1 MKERAISPFCRV
13 AKFCVSTV
21 DQHSSLHFMT
31 TICAIST
38 PAGLG
43 ATAMIRISG
52 PEAFIIVEKLF
63 SEKSGFGV
71 LEPNRAKFATIY
83 NIDTNNP
90 DCDQHKILDQVVVTK
105 FAAPH
110 SFTGED
116 VVEIS
121 CHGSVYI
128 QQRIIELLIKNGC
141 RMAAPGE
148 FTQQA
153 FLNGKFDL
161 PQAEAIA
168 DLIEAQSESAHH
180 AAMKQLQG
188 ELSDKMA
195 VLREELLQMASLL
208 ELELDFSEEEVE
220 FADRTTLLNLLAHI
234 KDEVN
239 RLLQSYKWGTM
250 LKNGIP
256 VAIVGEPN
264 VGKSTLLNA
273 ILQRERAI
281 VSDIPGTTRDTIEDT
296 FVLNG
301 TLFRFIDTAG
311 IRESGDAIEQL
322 GIERSLDTIRRA
334 AVILWI
340 FDARK
345 TIQEVETE
353 IAKAT
358 SSIASADKKFIL
370 IGNKTDLI
378 DNNSEKTGNAIYISA
393 KKGENINLVLN
404 EIDSFVLENGIRDIT
419 LLTNERHQALLNGIL
434 ASIERTEN
442 GLRQQM
448 PTDLV
453 AEDVRMALHDLG
465 ELTGTVSSDDILN
478 NIFGKFCIGK

>member
-1 MKERAISPFCRV
+1 MN
-13 AKFCVSTV
+13 
-21 DQHSSLHFMT
+21 
-31 TICAIST
+31 TICAIAT

-52 PEAFIIVEKLF
+52 PEAFGIAGMLF
-63 SEKSGFGV
+63 SEKSNFAGLG
-71 LEPNRAKFATIY
+71 PNRAKFASLYDFSNEKRELI
-83 NIDTNNP
+83 
-90 DCDQHKILDQVVVTK
+90 DQVVVTK
-105 FAAPH
+105 FTTPH

-128 QQRIIELLIKNGC
+128 QQKIIELLIKNGC
-141 RMAAPGE
+141 RIAAPGE
-148 FTQQA
+148 FTQRA
-153 FLNGKFDL
+153 FLNGKLDL

-168 DLIEAQSESAHH
+168 DLIEAQSETAHH
-180 AAMKQLQG
+180 AAMRQLQG
-188 ELSDKMA
+188 ELSGKMA

-220 FADRTTLLNLLAHI
+220 FADRTTLLNLLGLI
-234 KDEVN
+234 KVEVN
-239 RLLQSYKWGTM
+239 NLLQSYKWGTM

-273 ILQRERAI
+273 ILQQERAI

-296 FVLNG
+296 FTLNG

-311 IRESGDAIEQL
+311 IRESGDTIERI
-322 GIERSLDTIRRA
+322 GIERAFDTIRKA
-334 AVILWI
+334 AIILWI
-340 FDARK
+340 TDARK
-345 TIQEVETE
+345 SKQETE
-353 IAKAT
+353 SELNKIT
-358 SSIASADKKFIL
+358 NSIKSDDKKIIL
-370 IGNKTDLI
+370 LRNKSDLVSNPSECI
-378 DNNSEKTGNAIYISA
+378 DNAIYISA
-393 KKGENINLVLN
+393 KKGENLNSVLN
-404 EIDSFVLENGIRDIT
+404 EIDSFVKENHIQDII
-419 LLTNERHQALLNGIL
+419 LLTSERHQALLNGIL

-442 GLRQQM
+442 GLKRQL

-453 AEDVRMALHDLG
+453 AEDVRMALHNLG
-465 ELTGTVSSDDILN
+465 ELTGTISSDDILN

>member
-1 MKERAISPFCRV
+1 M
-13 AKFCVSTV
+13 
-21 DQHSSLHFMT
+21 
-31 TICAIST
+31 
-38 PAGLG
+38 G

-52 PEAFIIVEKLF
+52 SEAFGIAGMLF
-63 SEKSGFGV
+63 SEKSGFT
-71 LEPNRAKFATIY
+71 EQEANRAKLATIY
-83 NIDTNNP
+83 DKINISE
-90 DCDQHKILDQVVVTK
+90 QSILDQVVVTK

-121 CHGSVYI
+121 CHGSLYI
-128 QQRIIELLIKNGC
+128 QHRILELLSSYGC
-141 RMAAPGE
+141 RMAEPGE
-148 FTQQA
+148 FTQRA
-153 FLNGKFDL
+153 FLNGKLDL

-168 DLIEAQSESAHH
+168 DLVEAQSESAHH
-180 AAMKQLQG
+180 NAMQQLQG
-188 ELSDKMA
+188 ELSNKMA
-195 VLREELLQMASLL
+195 KLRDELMQLASLL
-208 ELELDFSEEEVE
+208 ELELDFSEEDVE
-220 FADRTTLLNLLAHI
+220 FADRTALYDLLGQI
-234 KDEVN
+234 RTEVDK
-239 RLLQSYKWGTM
+239 LLQSYQWGTM

-273 ILQRERAI
+273 LLQRERAI

-296 FVLNG
+296 FILHG

-311 IRESGDAIEQL
+311 IRESCDTIERL
-322 GIERSLDTIRRA
+322 GIERSLETIRKA

-345 TIQEVETE
+345 SAEEINIE
-353 IAKAT
+353 IAKA
-358 SSIASADKKFIL
+358 SRSIEMKDKRLVL
-370 IGNKTDLI
+370 IGNKTDLVP
-378 DNNSEKTGNAIYISA
+378 DTSSQNAHAIFISA
-393 KKGENINLVLN
+393 KKGENIEAVLN
-404 EIDSFVLENGIRDIT
+404 EIERFVEEHNIRDT
-419 LLTNERHQALLNGIL
+419 ALLTNARHQSLLNGIL

-442 GLRQQM
+442 GLRQQL

>member
-1 MKERAISPFCRV
+1 M
-13 AKFCVSTV
+13 
-21 DQHSSLHFMT
+21 MNT
-31 TICAIST
+31 TICAIAT

-52 PEAFIIVEKLF
+52 PEAFSIAGKLF
-63 SEKSGFGV
+63 STKSGFNGM
-71 LEPNRAKFATIY
+71 EPNRAKFATIY

-90 DCDQHKILDQVVVTK
+90 NSERHEILDQVVVTK
-105 FAAPH
+105 FVTPH

-148 FTQQA
+148 FTQRA
-153 FLNGKFDL
+153 FLNGKLDL

-168 DLIEAQSESAHH
+168 DLIEAQSETAHH

-220 FADRTTLLNLLAHI
+220 FADRTALLNLLAHI

-311 IRESGDAIEQL
+311 IRESGDTIEQL
-322 GIERSLDTIRRA
+322 GIERTLDTIRRA

-340 FDARK
+340 TDARK
-345 TIQEVETE
+345 NDHEIELELSKTTNSIDLDDKKIILIRNKSDLVSEPSECIQE
-353 IAKAT
+353 
-358 SSIASADKKFIL
+358 
-370 IGNKTDLI
+370 
-378 DNNSEKTGNAIYISA
+378 AICISA
-393 KKGENINLVLN
+393 KKGENIDLVLN
-404 EIDSFVLENGIRDIT
+404 EIDSFVNENNIRDLT
-419 LLTNERHQALLNGIL
+419 LLTSERHQALLNGIL
-434 ASIERTEN
+434 ASIERTET

-465 ELTGTVSSDDILN
+465 ELTGTVSSEDILN

>member
-1 MKERAISPFCRV
+1 MN
-13 AKFCVSTV
+13 
-21 DQHSSLHFMT
+21 
-31 TICAIST
+31 TICAIAT
-38 PAGLG
+38 PPGLG

-52 PEAFIIVEKLF
+52 PEAFEIAKTLF
-63 SEKSGFGV
+63 SEKSDFAG
-71 LEPNRAKFATIY
+71 LEPNRAKFASLFDFS
-83 NIDTNNP
+83 NGERD
-90 DCDQHKILDQVVVTK
+90 LVDQVVVTK

-128 QQRIIELLIKNGC
+128 QQKIITLLIANGC
-141 RMAAPGE
+141 RIAAPGE
-148 FTQQA
+148 FTQRA
-153 FLNGKFDL
+153 FLNGKLDL

-168 DLIEAQSESAHH
+168 DLIEAQSETAHH

-220 FADRTTLLNLLAHI
+220 FADRTTLLNLLGHI
-234 KDEVN
+234 KTEVN
-239 RLLQSYKWGTM
+239 NLLRSYKWGTM

-311 IRESGDAIEQL
+311 IRESGDTIEQL
-322 GIERSLDTIRRA
+322 GIERSLETIRRA

-345 TIQEVETE
+345 NAQEVESE
-353 IAKAT
+353 IAK
-358 SSIASADKKFIL
+358 IADSLESDEKKIIL
-370 IGNKTDLI
+370 IGNKTDLSE
-378 DNNSEKTGNAIYISA
+378 NKSEKIGKAIYISA
-393 KKGENINLVLN
+393 KKSENIESVLN
-404 EIDSFVLENGIRDIT
+404 EIDKFVKDNGIRDVT
-419 LLTNERHQALLNGIL
+419 LLTSERHQALLSGIL
-434 ASIERTEN
+434 DAIERTED
-442 GLRQQM
+442 GLRNQL

>member
-1 MKERAISPFCRV
+1 MI
-13 AKFCVSTV
+13 
-21 DQHSSLHFMT
+21 MN
-31 TICAIST
+31 TICAIAT

-52 PEAFIIVEKLF
+52 PEAFGIAGKLF
-63 SEKSGFGV
+63 SEKSGFGG

-90 DCDQHKILDQVVVTK
+90 DGEQPEILDQVVVTK

-121 CHGSVYI
+121 CHGSIYI
-128 QQRIIELLIKNGC
+128 QQRIIELLVSNGC

-148 FTQQA
+148 FTQRA
-153 FLNGKFDL
+153 FLNGKLDL

-168 DLIEAQSESAHH
+168 DLIEAQSETAHH

-220 FADRTTLLNLLAHI
+220 FADRTALLDLLAHI
-234 KDEVN
+234 KTEVN
-239 RLLQSYKWGTM
+239 QLLQSYKWGTM

-311 IRESGDAIEQL
+311 IRESGDTIEQL
-322 GIERSLDTIRRA
+322 GIERTLDTIRRA

-345 TIQEVETE
+345 TLKEVESE
-353 IAKAT
+353 ISKT
-358 SSIASADKKFIL
+358 TDSIELDDKKIIL

-378 DNNSEKTGNAIYISA
+378 ANKSEETEKAVFISA
-393 KKGENINLVLN
+393 KKGENLESVLN
-404 EIDSFVLENGIRDIT
+404 EIDRFVKDNGIRDLT
-419 LLTNERHQALLNGIL
+419 LLTSERHQALLNGIL
-434 ASIERTEN
+434 ASIERTEV

-465 ELTGTVSSDDILN
+465 ELTGTVSSEDILN

>member
-1 MKERAISPFCRV
+1 MNK
-13 AKFCVSTV
+13 
-21 DQHSSLHFMT
+21 T
-31 TICAIST
+31 TICAIAT

-52 PEAFIIVEKLF
+52 SEAFSIASTLF
-63 SEKSGFGV
+63 SEKSGFAE
-71 LEPNRAKFATIY
+71 LEANRAKFASIY
-83 NIDTNNP
+83 EVVETQNFASLRNGNVDDKRTL
-90 DCDQHKILDQVVVTK
+90 LDQVVVTK

-128 QQRIIELLIKNGC
+128 QQRIIELLIAHGC

-148 FTQQA
+148 FTQRA
-153 FLNGKFDL
+153 FLNGKLDL

-168 DLIEAQSESAHH
+168 DLIEAQSETAHH

-188 ELSDKMA
+188 ELSGKMA

-220 FADRTTLLNLLAHI
+220 FADRTTLLDLLAHI
-234 KDEVN
+234 KAEVN
-239 RLLQSYKWGTM
+239 QLLQSYKWGTM

-273 ILQRERAI
+273 ILQQERAI

-296 FVLNG
+296 FMLDG

-311 IRESGDAIEQL
+311 IRESGDAIERL
-322 GIERSLDTIRRA
+322 GIERSLNTIRRT

-345 TIQEVETE
+345 TEQAVKTE
-353 IAKAT
+353 IDQIENSFKLD
-358 SSIASADKKFIL
+358 DKRIIL
-370 IGNKTDLI
+370 IGNKMDLVA
-378 DNNSEKTGNAIYISA
+378 NKSEEVGNAIYISA
-393 KKGENINLVLN
+393 KKGENIDLLLK
-404 EIDSFVLENGIRDIT
+404 EIDSFVRESGLRDVT
-419 LLTNERHQALLNGIL
+419 LLTSERHQALLSSIL
-434 ASIERTEN
+434 ASIERTET
-442 GLRQQM
+442 GLQQQL

-453 AEDVRMALHDLG
+453 AEDIRMALHDLG
-465 ELTGTVSSDDILN
+465 ELTGTVSTDDILN

>member
-1 MKERAISPFCRV
+1 
-13 AKFCVSTV
+13 
-21 DQHSSLHFMT
+21 
-31 TICAIST
+31 
-38 PAGLG
+38 
-43 ATAMIRISG
+43 MIRISG
-52 PEAFIIVEKLF
+52 PEAFGIAGMLF
-63 SEKSGFGV
+63 PEKSDFAGW
-71 LEPNRAKFATIY
+71 EPNRAKFASLY
-83 NIDTNNP
+83 DFSDRESN
-90 DCDQHKILDQVVVTK
+90 LVDQVVVTK

-128 QQRIIELLIKNGC
+128 QQKIIALLIANGC
-141 RMAAPGE
+141 CMAAPGE
-148 FTQQA
+148 FTQRA
-153 FLNGKFDL
+153 FLNGKLDL

-220 FADRTTLLNLLAHI
+220 FADRTALLNLLSHI
-234 KDEVN
+234 KVEVN

-273 ILQRERAI
+273 LLQRERAI

-296 FVLNG
+296 FILDG

-311 IRESGDAIEQL
+311 IRESGDTIERL
-322 GIERSLDTIRRA
+322 GIERTYNTIRNA
-334 AVILWI
+334 AVVLWI
-340 FDARK
+340 LDARK
-345 TIQEVETE
+345 TGPEIEAEQKKMTE
-353 IAKAT
+353 AV
-358 SSIASADKKFIL
+358 DLNEKKIIL
-370 IGNKTDLI
+370 IGNKSDLLPESPAQ
-378 DNNSEKTGNAIYISA
+378 DGKLLYISA
-393 KKGENINLVLN
+393 KQGRNIDAVLQ
-404 EIDSFVLENGIRDIT
+404 EIDSFVKENRIQDAT
-419 LLTNERHQALLNGIL
+419 LLTSARHQSLLNGIL
-434 ASIERTEN
+434 AAVIRTEN
-442 GLRQQM
+442 GLRNQL

-453 AEDVRMALHDLG
+453 AEDIRMALHDLG
-465 ELTGTVSSDDILN
+465 ELTGTVSTEDILN

>member
-1 MKERAISPFCRV
+1 MN
-13 AKFCVSTV
+13 
-21 DQHSSLHFMT
+21 
-31 TICAIST
+31 TICAIAT

-52 PEAFIIVEKLF
+52 SEAFSIANTLF
-63 SEKSGFGV
+63 SEKSGFGE
-71 LEPNRAKFATIY
+71 LEPNRAKFASLYDNVDDKRTL
-83 NIDTNNP
+83 
-90 DCDQHKILDQVVVTK
+90 LDQVVVTK

-121 CHGSVYI
+121 CHGSLFI
-128 QQRIIELLIKNGC
+128 QHRIIELLIDNGC
-141 RMAAPGE
+141 RMAEPGE
-148 FTQQA
+148 FTQRA
-153 FLNGKFDL
+153 FLNGKLDL
-161 PQAEAIA
+161 PQAEAIS

-180 AAMKQLQG
+180 NAMTQLQG
-188 ELSDKMA
+188 ELSNKMA
-195 VLREELLQMASLL
+195 KLRDELLQLASLL

-220 FADRTTLLNLLAHI
+220 FADRTALLDLLGQI
-234 KDEVN
+234 KEEVDK
-239 RLLQSYKWGTM
+239 LLQSYKWGTM

-273 ILQRERAI
+273 LLQRERAI

-296 FVLNG
+296 FILHG

-311 IRESGDAIEQL
+311 IRESGDTIEQL
-322 GIERSLDTIRRA
+322 GIERSLETIRKA
-334 AVILWI
+334 AVILWV

-345 TIQEVETE
+345 SAEEINEE
-353 IAKAT
+353 IAKL
-358 SSIASADKKFIL
+358 SGSVELDDKKLIL
-370 IGNKTDLI
+370 IGNKTDLVS
-378 DNNSEKTGNAIYISA
+378 DTTVNSGHAIFISA
-393 KKGENINLVLN
+393 KKGENLDAVLSEIERFVEEHDIRDTALLTNARHQSLLN
-404 EIDSFVLENGIRDIT
+404 EIRV
-419 LLTNERHQALLNGIL
+419 
-434 ASIERTEN
+434 SIDRTES

-453 AEDVRMALHDLG
+453 AEDVRMALHHLG
-465 ELTGTVSSDDILN
+465 ELTGTISTNDILN

>member
-1 MKERAISPFCRV
+1 
-13 AKFCVSTV
+13 
-21 DQHSSLHFMT
+21 
-31 TICAIST
+31 
-38 PAGLG
+38 
-43 ATAMIRISG
+43 MIRISG
-52 PEAFIIVEKLF
+52 PDAFSIAGMLF
-63 SEKSGFGV
+63 PEKSDFAGW
-71 LEPNRAKFATIY
+71 EPNRAKFASLY
-83 NIDTNNP
+83 DFSDGERN
-90 DCDQHKILDQVVVTK
+90 LVDQVVVTK

-128 QQRIIELLIKNGC
+128 QQKIIALLIANGC

-148 FTQQA
+148 FTQRA
-153 FLNGKFDL
+153 FLNGKLDL

-168 DLIEAQSESAHH
+168 DLIEAQSETAHN

-220 FADRTTLLNLLAHI
+220 FADRTELLSLLAHI

-273 ILQRERAI
+273 LLQRERAI

-296 FVLNG
+296 FLLDG

-311 IRESGDAIEQL
+311 IRESGDTIERI
-322 GIERSLDTIRRA
+322 GIERAYDTIRKA

-340 FDARK
+340 TDARK
-345 TIQEVETE
+345 NSQEIELELSKITD
-353 IAKAT
+353 
-358 SSIASADKKFIL
+358 SIKSDDKKIIL
-370 IGNKTDLI
+370 IGNKSDLLSDPSKRI
-378 DNNSEKTGNAIYISA
+378 EKAIYISA
-393 KKGENINLVLN
+393 KKGENLDLVLD
-404 EIDSFVLENGIRDIT
+404 EINSFVKENHIQDIT
-419 LLTNERHQALLNGIL
+419 LLTSERHQALLSGIL
-434 ASIERTEN
+434 AAIERTES
-442 GLRQQM
+442 GLRNQL

-453 AEDVRMALHDLG
+453 AEDIRMALHNLG
-465 ELTGTVSSDDILN
+465 ELTGTVSSEDILN

>member
-1 MKERAISPFCRV
+1 MN
-13 AKFCVSTV
+13 
-21 DQHSSLHFMT
+21 
-31 TICAIST
+31 TICAIAT
-38 PAGLG
+38 PAGIG

-52 PEAFIIVEKLF
+52 SEAFSIAARLF
-63 SEKSGFGV
+63 SEKSGFS
-71 LEPNRAKFATIY
+71 EWEANRAKFATLY
-83 NIDTNNP
+83 DHIDG
-90 DCDQHKILDQVVVTK
+90 KRALIDQVVVTK

-121 CHGSVYI
+121 CHGSLYI
-128 QQRIIELLIKNGC
+128 QHKIIEQLIANGC
-141 RMAAPGE
+141 RMAEPGE
-148 FTQQA
+148 FTQRA
-153 FLNGKFDL
+153 FLNGKLDL

-168 DLIEAQSESAHH
+168 DLIEAQTETAHH
-180 AAMKQLQG
+180 AAMQQLQG
-188 ELSDKMA
+188 DLSDKMA
-195 VLREELLQMASLL
+195 VLREELLKMASLL

-220 FADRTTLLNLLAHI
+220 FADRTALLDLLAHI
-234 KDEVN
+234 KTEVN
-239 RLLQSYKWGTM
+239 QLLQSYKWGTM

-273 ILQRERAI
+273 LLQRERAI

-311 IRESGDAIEQL
+311 IRESGDTIERL

-345 TIQEVETE
+345 TMQEVESE
-353 IAKAT
+353 IANT
-358 SSIASADKKFIL
+358 TGSIELDDKKIIL
-370 IGNKTDLI
+370 IGNKTDLVSGKSDSSGHI
-378 DNNSEKTGNAIYISA
+378 IYISA
-393 KKGENINLVLN
+393 KKGENLESVLN
-404 EIDSFVLENGIRDIT
+404 EIDRFVRENGIRDLT
-419 LLTNERHQALLNGIL
+419 LLTSERHQALLNGIL
-434 ASIERTEN
+434 ASAERAEN
-442 GLRQQM
+442 GLRQQL

-465 ELTGTVSSDDILN
+465 ELTGTISSEDILN

>member
-1 MKERAISPFCRV
+1 
-13 AKFCVSTV
+13 
-21 DQHSSLHFMT
+21 MT
-31 TICAIST
+31 MNTICAIAT

-52 PEAFIIVEKLF
+52 PEAFDIAGILF
-63 SEKSGFGV
+63 SEKSDFDG

-83 NIDTNNP
+83 NIDNQ
-90 DCDQHKILDQVVVTK
+90 DAIDGQREILDQVVVTK
-105 FAAPH
+105 YAAPH

-116 VVEIS
+116 VVETS

-128 QQRIIELLIKNGC
+128 QQRIIELLVKSGC

-148 FTQQA
+148 FTQRA
-153 FLNGKFDL
+153 FLNGKLDL
-161 PQAEAIA
+161 PQAEAVA
-168 DLIEAQSESAHH
+168 DLIEAQSETAHH

-208 ELELDFSEEEVE
+208 ELELDFSEEDVE
-220 FADRTTLLNLLAHI
+220 FADRTALLDLLSHI
-234 KDEVN
+234 KEEVN

-273 ILQRERAI
+273 LLQQERAI

-296 FVLNG
+296 FILNG

-311 IRESGDAIEQL
+311 IRESGDTIERL

-345 TIQEVETE
+345 SAQEIETE
-353 IAKAT
+353 IAGIT
-358 SSIASADKKFIL
+358 NPDDSDEKKIIL
-370 IGNKTDLI
+370 VGNKTDLT
-378 DNNSEKTGNAIYISA
+378 DNKSEKLGNAIYISA

-404 EIDSFVLENGIRDIT
+404 EIDSFVQGNGIRDLT

-442 GLRQQM
+442 GLRRQL

-465 ELTGTVSSDDILN
+465 ELTGTVSSEDILN
-478 NIFGKFCIGK
+478 NIFGKVCIGK

>member
-1 MKERAISPFCRV
+1 
-13 AKFCVSTV
+13 
-21 DQHSSLHFMT
+21 
-31 TICAIST
+31 
-38 PAGLG
+38 
-43 ATAMIRISG
+43 MIRISG
-52 PEAFIIVEKLF
+52 SEAFGIACTLF
-63 SEKSGFGV
+63 SEKSGFAE
-71 LEPNRAKFATIY
+71 LEANRAKFASIY
-83 NIDTNNP
+83 GDAETQNIASL
-90 DCDQHKILDQVVVTK
+90 LDQVVVTK
-105 FAAPH
+105 FVAPH

-121 CHGSVYI
+121 CHGSLYI
-128 QQRIIELLIKNGC
+128 QHKIIEQLIANGC

-148 FTQQA
+148 FTQRA
-153 FLNGKFDL
+153 FLNGKLDL

-168 DLIEAQSESAHH
+168 DLIEAQTETAHH
-180 AAMKQLQG
+180 AAMQQLQG
-188 ELSDKMA
+188 DLSNKMA
-195 VLREELLQMASLL
+195 VLREELLKMASLL

-220 FADRTTLLNLLAHI
+220 FADRTALLDLLAHI
-234 KDEVN
+234 KAEVN
-239 RLLQSYKWGTM
+239 QLLQSYKWGTM

-273 ILQRERAI
+273 LLQRERAI

-311 IRESGDAIEQL
+311 IRESGDTIERL

-345 TIQEVETE
+345 TTQEVEAE
-353 IAKAT
+353 IANMT
-358 SSIASADKKFIL
+358 SSIELDDKKIIL
-370 IGNKTDLI
+370 IGNKTDLVS
-378 DNNSEKTGNAIYISA
+378 DKSDSSGNILYISA
-393 KKGENINLVLN
+393 KKGENLESVLN
-404 EIDSFVLENGIRDIT
+404 EIDRFVQENGIRDLT
-419 LLTNERHQALLNGIL
+419 LLTSERHQALLNSIL
-434 ASIERTEN
+434 ASAERAEN
-442 GLRQQM
+442 GLRQHM

-465 ELTGTVSSDDILN
+465 ELTGTISTEDILN

>member
-1 MKERAISPFCRV
+1 
-13 AKFCVSTV
+13 
-21 DQHSSLHFMT
+21 
-31 TICAIST
+31 
-38 PAGLG
+38 
-43 ATAMIRISG
+43 MIRISG
-52 PEAFIIVEKLF
+52 PEAFGIAGKLF
-63 SEKSGFGV
+63 SEKSGFGG

-90 DCDQHKILDQVVVTK
+90 DGEQPEILDQVVVTK

-121 CHGSVYI
+121 CHGSIYI
-128 QQRIIELLIKNGC
+128 QQRIIELLVSNGC

-148 FTQQA
+148 FTQRA
-153 FLNGKFDL
+153 FLNGKLDL

-168 DLIEAQSESAHH
+168 DLIEAQSETAHH

-220 FADRTTLLNLLAHI
+220 FAERTALLDLLAHI
-234 KDEVN
+234 KTEVN
-239 RLLQSYKWGTM
+239 QLLQSYKWGTM

-311 IRESGDAIEQL
+311 IRESGDTIEQL
-322 GIERSLDTIRRA
+322 GIERTLDTIRRA

-345 TIQEVETE
+345 TLKEVESE
-353 IAKAT
+353 ISKT
-358 SSIASADKKFIL
+358 TDSIELDDKKIIL

-378 DNNSEKTGNAIYISA
+378 ANKSEETEKAVFISA
-393 KKGENINLVLN
+393 KKGENLESVLN
-404 EIDSFVLENGIRDIT
+404 EIDRFVKDNGIRDLT
-419 LLTNERHQALLNGIL
+419 LLTSERHQALLNGIL
-434 ASIERTEN
+434 ASIERTEV

-465 ELTGTVSSDDILN
+465 ELTGTVSSEDILN

>member
-1 MKERAISPFCRV
+1 
-13 AKFCVSTV
+13 
-21 DQHSSLHFMT
+21 MT
-31 TICAIST
+31 TICAIAT

-52 PEAFIIVEKLF
+52 PEAFGIARVLFPEKTNF
-63 SEKSGFGV
+63 AG
-71 LEPNRAKFATIY
+71 LEPNHAKFASLFDFSDEKRDLI
-83 NIDTNNP
+83 
-90 DCDQHKILDQVVVTK
+90 DQVVVTK
-105 FAAPH
+105 FTAPH

-128 QQRIIELLIKNGC
+128 QHRIIELLIANGC
-141 RMAAPGE
+141 RMAEPGE
-148 FTQQA
+148 FTQRA
-153 FLNGKFDL
+153 FLNGKLDL

-168 DLIEAQSESAHH
+168 DLIEAQSENAHH

-188 ELSDKMA
+188 ELSGRMA

-220 FADRTTLLNLLAHI
+220 FADRTALLNLLAHI
-234 KDEVN
+234 KTEVN
-239 RLLQSYKWGTM
+239 QLLQSYKWGTM

-311 IRESGDAIEQL
+311 IRESGDTIEQL

-345 TIQEVETE
+345 TAQEVQSE
-353 IAKAT
+353 IAKVEK
-358 SSIASADKKFIL
+358 SVKSDDKKIIL
-370 IGNKTDLI
+370 IGNKTDLVA
-378 DNNSEKTGNAIYISA
+378 NKSEEVENAIYISA
-393 KKGENINLVLN
+393 KRGENINLLLN
-404 EIDSFVLENGIRDIT
+404 EIDSFVVENGIRDLT

-442 GLRQQM
+442 GLRQQL

-465 ELTGTVSSDDILN
+465 ELTGTVSSEDILN

>member
-1 MKERAISPFCRV
+1 MI
-13 AKFCVSTV
+13 
-21 DQHSSLHFMT
+21 MN
-31 TICAIST
+31 TICAIAT

-43 ATAMIRISG
+43 ATAMIRVSG
-52 PEAFIIVEKLF
+52 PEAFSIAGKLF
-63 SEKSGFGV
+63 SEKSGFAGSDA
-71 LEPNRAKFATIY
+71 NQAKFASIY
-83 NIDTNNP
+83 DNVDGNYSL
-90 DCDQHKILDQVVVTK
+90 LDQVVVTK

-128 QQRIIELLIKNGC
+128 QQRIIELLIANGC

-148 FTQQA
+148 FTQRA
-153 FLNGKFDL
+153 FLNGKLDL

-168 DLIEAQSESAHH
+168 DLIEAQTETAHH
-180 AAMKQLQG
+180 AAMQQLQG
-188 ELSDKMA
+188 DLSDKMA
-195 VLREELLQMASLL
+195 KLREELLQMASLL

-220 FADRTTLLNLLAHI
+220 FADRTALLDLLAHI
-234 KDEVN
+234 KTEVN
-239 RLLQSYKWGTM
+239 QLLQSYKWGTM

-311 IRESGDAIEQL
+311 IRQSNDAIERL

-334 AVILWI
+334 AVILWV

-345 TIQEVETE
+345 TPQEVESE
-353 IAKAT
+353 ISKT
-358 SSIASADKKFIL
+358 TDSIKLDDKKIIL
-370 IGNKTDLI
+370 IGNKTDLVSGK
-378 DNNSEKTGNAIYISA
+378 SESSGNILFISA
-393 KKGENINLVLN
+393 KKGENLESVLT
-404 EIDSFVLENGIRDIT
+404 EIDRFVIENGIRDAS
-419 LLTNERHQALLNGIL
+419 LLANSRHQALLNGIDTA
-434 ASIERTEN
+434 ASRAQEGLRN
-442 GLRQQM
+442 GL
-448 PTDLV
+448 PADLV

-465 ELTGTVSSDDILN
+465 ELTGTVTTDDILN

>member
-1 MKERAISPFCRV
+1 MK
-13 AKFCVSTV
+13 
-21 DQHSSLHFMT
+21 

-38 PAGLG
+38 PPGLG

-52 PEAFIIVEKLF
+52 EKAFEIAGSLFPEQ
-63 SEKSGFGV
+63 SGFAG
-71 LEPNRAKFATIY
+71 LEANRAKFASVY
-83 NIDTNNP
+83 
-90 DCDQHKILDQVVVTK
+90 DCADGKQSLLDQVVVTK
-105 FAAPH
+105 FASPH

-121 CHGSVYI
+121 CHGSIYI
-128 QQRIIELLIKNGC
+128 QQRIIELLVKNGC

-148 FTQQA
+148 FTQRA
-153 FLNGKFDL
+153 FLNGKLDL
-161 PQAEAIA
+161 PQAEAVA
-168 DLIEAQSESAHH
+168 DLIEAQSETAHH

-188 ELSDKMA
+188 ELSGKMS

-220 FADRTTLLNLLAHI
+220 FADRTALLNLLSHI
-234 KDEVN
+234 KVEVN

-273 ILQRERAI
+273 LLQRERAI

-296 FVLNG
+296 FILDG

-311 IRESGDAIEQL
+311 IRESGDTIERL
-322 GIERSLDTIRRA
+322 GIERTYNTSRNA
-334 AVILWI
+334 AVVLWI
-340 FDARK
+340 LDARK
-345 TIQEVETE
+345 TGPEIEAEQKKMTE
-353 IAKAT
+353 AV
-358 SSIASADKKFIL
+358 DLNEKKIIL
-370 IGNKTDLI
+370 IGNKSDLLPESPAQ
-378 DNNSEKTGNAIYISA
+378 DGKLLYISA
-393 KKGENINLVLN
+393 KQGRNIDAVLQ
-404 EIDSFVLENGIRDIT
+404 EIDSFVKENRIQDAT
-419 LLTNERHQALLNGIL
+419 LLTSARHQSLLNVIL
-434 ASIERTEN
+434 AAVIRTEN
-442 GLRQQM
+442 GLRNQL

-453 AEDVRMALHDLG
+453 AEDIRMALHDLG
-465 ELTGTVSSDDILN
+465 ELTGTVSTEDILN

>member
-1 MKERAISPFCRV
+1 
-13 AKFCVSTV
+13 
-21 DQHSSLHFMT
+21 
-31 TICAIST
+31 
-38 PAGLG
+38 
-43 ATAMIRISG
+43 MIRISG
-52 PEAFIIVEKLF
+52 TEAFNIASKLF
-63 SEKSGFGV
+63 SEKSGFAG
-71 LEPNRAKFATIY
+71 LAANQAKFASIY
-83 NIDTNNP
+83 DNVAGK
-90 DCDQHKILDQVVVTK
+90 CSLLDQVVVTK

-110 SFTGED
+110 SFTGEN

-121 CHGSVYI
+121 CHGSLYI
-128 QQRIIELLIKNGC
+128 QHRIIELLLGNGC
-141 RMAAPGE
+141 RMAEPGE
-148 FTQQA
+148 FTQRA
-153 FLNGKFDL
+153 FLNGKLDL

-188 ELSDKMA
+188 ELSNKMA
-195 VLREELLQMASLL
+195 KLRDELLQLASLL

-220 FADRTTLLNLLAHI
+220 FADRTALLDLLGEI
-234 KDEVN
+234 KGEVDK
-239 RLLQSYKWGTM
+239 LLQSYRWGNM

-273 ILQRERAI
+273 LLQQERAI

-296 FVLNG
+296 FLLHG

-311 IRESGDAIEQL
+311 IRESGDTIEQL
-322 GIERSLDTIRRA
+322 GIERSLETIRKA
-334 AVILWI
+334 AVILWV

-345 TIQEVETE
+345 SIEEIDAE
-353 IAKAT
+353 IAKIAD
-358 SSIASADKKFIL
+358 SIQLDEKKLIL
-370 IGNKTDLI
+370 IGNKADLV
-378 DNNSEKTGNAIYISA
+378 SEKPAHFERAIFISA
-393 KKGENINLVLN
+393 KKGENMDAVLK
-404 EIDSFVLENGIRDIT
+404 EIERFVEENDIRDTT
-419 LLTNERHQALLNGIL
+419 LLINARHQSLLSDIRV
-434 ASIERTEN
+434 AIDRTEN

-453 AEDVRMALHDLG
+453 AEDVRVALHHLG

>member
-1 MKERAISPFCRV
+1 MN
-13 AKFCVSTV
+13 
-21 DQHSSLHFMT
+21 
-31 TICAIST
+31 TICAIAT
-38 PAGLG
+38 PPGLG
-43 ATAMIRISG
+43 ATAMIRVSG
-52 PEAFIIVEKLF
+52 AEAFSIAGKLF
-63 SEKSGFGV
+63 SEKSGFDG
-71 LEPNRAKFATIY
+71 LEPNRAKFASLYVVETQNFASLRIG
-83 NIDTNNP
+83 NP
-90 DCDQHKILDQVVVTK
+90 DDKHTLLDQVVVTK

-128 QQRIIELLIKNGC
+128 QQKIIELLIANGC
-141 RMAAPGE
+141 QMAAPGE
-148 FTQQA
+148 FTQRA
-153 FLNGKFDL
+153 FLNGKLDL

-180 AAMKQLQG
+180 AAMRQLQG

-195 VLREELLQMASLL
+195 ILREELLQMASLL
-208 ELELDFSEEEVE
+208 ELELDFSEEVVE
-220 FADRTTLLNLLAHI
+220 FADRTTLLDLLRKI
-234 KDEVN
+234 KAEVN
-239 RLLQSYKWGTM
+239 SLLQSYKWGTM

-311 IRESGDAIEQL
+311 IRESGDTIEQL
-322 GIERSLDTIRRA
+322 GIERSLDTIHRA

-345 TIQEVETE
+345 TIQEVKAE
-353 IAKAT
+353 IAKVEN
-358 SSIASADKKFIL
+358 SVKSDNKKIIL
-370 IGNKTDLI
+370 VGNKTDLVA
-378 DNNSEKTGNAIYISA
+378 NKSEEVGNAIYISA
-393 KKGENINLVLN
+393 KRGENINLLLS
-404 EIDSFVLENGIRDIT
+404 EIDSFVIENGIRDIT

-434 ASIERTEN
+434 TSIERTEN
-442 GLRQQM
+442 GLRQQQ

>member
-1 MKERAISPFCRV
+1 
-13 AKFCVSTV
+13 
-21 DQHSSLHFMT
+21 
-31 TICAIST
+31 
-38 PAGLG
+38 
-43 ATAMIRISG
+43 MIRVSG
-52 PEAFIIVEKLF
+52 PEAFRIAETLF
-63 SEKSGFGV
+63 SEESGFDG
-71 LEPNRAKFATIY
+71 LEPNRAKLATIY
-83 NIDTNNP
+83 NYTTERPESAIRE
-90 DCDQHKILDQVVVTK
+90 ILDQVVVTK

-121 CHGSVYI
+121 CHGSVFI
-128 QQRIIELLIKNGC
+128 QQRIIELLIANGC

-148 FTQQA
+148 FTQRA
-153 FLNGKFDL
+153 FLNGKLDL

-168 DLIEAQSESAHH
+168 DLIEAQSETAHH

-188 ELSDKMA
+188 DLSDKMA

-208 ELELDFSEEEVE
+208 ELELDFSEEDVE
-220 FADRTTLLNLLAHI
+220 FADRTALLNLLAHI
-234 KDEVN
+234 KGEVN

-273 ILQRERAI
+273 LLQRERAI

-311 IRESGDAIEQL
+311 IRQSSDAIEQL
-322 GIERSLDTIRRA
+322 GIERSLDTILRA
-334 AVILWI
+334 AIILWI

-345 TIQEVETE
+345 TAQEVEAE
-353 IAKAT
+353 IAKLT
-358 SSIASADKKFIL
+358 GPIESDDKKLIL
-370 IGNKTDLI
+370 IGNKTDLAT
-378 DNNSEKTGNAIYISA
+378 DKSEEIGKAIYISA
-393 KKGENINLVLN
+393 KKGENLDLLLN
-404 EIDSFVLENGIRDIT
+404 EIDRFVQENGIRDIT
-419 LLTNERHQALLNGIL
+419 LLTSERHQALLNGIL
-434 ASIERTEN
+434 ASIERTEK
-442 GLRQQM
+442 GLQQQL

-465 ELTGTVSSDDILN
+465 ELTGTVTSDDILN

>member
-1 MKERAISPFCRV
+1 
-13 AKFCVSTV
+13 
-21 DQHSSLHFMT
+21 MT
-31 TICAIST
+31 TICAIAT
-38 PAGLG
+38 PAGRG

-52 PEAFIIVEKLF
+52 PEAFGIAGMLF
-63 SEKSGFGV
+63 PEKSDFAGW
-71 LEPNRAKFATIY
+71 EPNRAKFASLY
-83 NIDTNNP
+83 DFSDGERN
-90 DCDQHKILDQVVVTK
+90 LVDQVVVTK

-128 QQRIIELLIKNGC
+128 QQKIIALLIANGC

-148 FTQQA
+148 FTQRA
-153 FLNGKFDL
+153 FLNGKLDL

-168 DLIEAQSESAHH
+168 DLIEAQSETAHH

-220 FADRTTLLNLLAHI
+220 FADRTELLSLLAHI

-273 ILQRERAI
+273 LLQRERAI

-296 FVLNG
+296 FLLDG

-311 IRESGDAIEQL
+311 IRESGDTIERI
-322 GIERSLDTIRRA
+322 GIERAYDTIRKA

-340 FDARK
+340 TDARK
-345 TIQEVETE
+345 NSQEIELELSKITD
-353 IAKAT
+353 
-358 SSIASADKKFIL
+358 SIKSDDKKIIL
-370 IGNKTDLI
+370 IGNKSDLLSDPSKRI
-378 DNNSEKTGNAIYISA
+378 EKAIYISA
-393 KKGENINLVLN
+393 KKGENLDLVLD
-404 EIDSFVLENGIRDIT
+404 EINSFVKENHIQDIT
-419 LLTNERHQALLNGIL
+419 LLTSERHQALLSGIL
-434 ASIERTEN
+434 AAIERTES
-442 GLRQQM
+442 GLRNGF

-453 AEDVRMALHDLG
+453 AEDIRMALHNLG
-465 ELTGTVSSDDILN
+465 ELTGTVSSEDILN

>member
-1 MKERAISPFCRV
+1 MN
-13 AKFCVSTV
+13 
-21 DQHSSLHFMT
+21 
-31 TICAIST
+31 TICAIAT

-52 PEAFIIVEKLF
+52 SEAFSITNMLF
-63 SEKSGFGV
+63 SEKFGFAE
-71 LEPNRAKFATIY
+71 LEPNHAKFASLYDIVNDKHTL
-83 NIDTNNP
+83 
-90 DCDQHKILDQVVVTK
+90 LDQVVVTK

-128 QQRIIELLIKNGC
+128 QHRIIELLIANGC

-148 FTQQA
+148 FTQRA
-153 FLNGKFDL
+153 FLNGKLDL

-168 DLIEAQSESAHH
+168 DLIEAQTETAHH
-180 AAMKQLQG
+180 AAMQQLQG
-188 ELSDKMA
+188 DLSDKMA
-195 VLREELLQMASLL
+195 KLREELLQMASLL

-220 FADRTTLLNLLAHI
+220 FADRTALLDLLAHI
-234 KDEVN
+234 KIEVN
-239 RLLQSYKWGTM
+239 QLLQSYKWGTM

-273 ILQRERAI
+273 LLQRERAI

-311 IRESGDAIEQL
+311 IRESGDTIERL
-322 GIERSLDTIRRA
+322 GIERSLDTIRHA
-334 AVILWI
+334 AIILWI

-345 TIQEVETE
+345 TAQEVETE
-353 IAKAT
+353 IANINN
-358 SSIASADKKFIL
+358 SINLDDKKIIL
-370 IGNKTDLI
+370 IGNKIDLVHDTTEQTRNTI
-378 DNNSEKTGNAIYISA
+378 FISA
-393 KKGENINLVLN
+393 KKGDNLDSVLN
-404 EIDSFVLENGIRDIT
+404 EIDRFVQENGIRDIT

-434 ASIERTEN
+434 AAAECTEN
-442 GLRQQM
+442 GLRQQL

-453 AEDVRMALHDLG
+453 AEDVRMALHYLG

>member
-1 MKERAISPFCRV
+1 MN
-13 AKFCVSTV
+13 
-21 DQHSSLHFMT
+21 
-31 TICAIST
+31 TICAIAT

-52 PEAFIIVEKLF
+52 SEAFSIAGKLF
-63 SEKSGFGV
+63 SEKSGFDG
-71 LEPNRAKFATIY
+71 LEANRAKFATIY

-90 DCDQHKILDQVVVTK
+90 DGEPHEILDQVVVTK

-121 CHGSVYI
+121 CHGSIYI
-128 QQRIIELLIKNGC
+128 QQRIIELLVSNGC

-148 FTQQA
+148 FTQRA
-153 FLNGKFDL
+153 FLNDKLDL

-168 DLIEAQSESAHH
+168 DLIEAQSETAHH

-220 FADRTTLLNLLAHI
+220 FADRTALLDLLAHI
-234 KDEVN
+234 KTEVN
-239 RLLQSYKWGTM
+239 QLLQSYKWGTM

-311 IRESGDAIEQL
+311 IRESGDTIERL
-322 GIERSLDTIRRA
+322 GIERTLDTIRRA
-334 AVILWI
+334 AIILWI

-345 TIQEVETE
+345 TLQEVESE
-353 IAKAT
+353 ISKT
-358 SSIASADKKFIL
+358 TDSIELDDKKIIL

-378 DNNSEKTGNAIYISA
+378 ADKSEETKKAVFISA
-393 KKGENINLVLN
+393 KKGENLESVLN
-404 EIDSFVLENGIRDIT
+404 EIDRFIKDNGIRDLT
-419 LLTNERHQALLNGIL
+419 LLTSERHQALLNGIL
-434 ASIERTEN
+434 ASIERTEA
-442 GLRQQM
+442 GLRNQM

>member
-1 MKERAISPFCRV
+1 MI
-13 AKFCVSTV
+13 
-21 DQHSSLHFMT
+21 

-38 PAGLG
+38 PPGLG

-52 PEAFIIVEKLF
+52 SEAFSIAGKLF
-63 SEKSGFGV
+63 SMKSGFNG
-71 LEPNRAKFATIY
+71 LEPNRAKFASIY
-83 NIDTNNP
+83 DNVDG
-90 DCDQHKILDQVVVTK
+90 KYSLLDQVVVTK
-105 FAAPH
+105 YAAPH

-128 QQRIIELLIKNGC
+128 QQRIIELLVKNGC

-148 FTQQA
+148 FTQRA
-153 FLNGKFDL
+153 FLNGKLDL
-161 PQAEAIA
+161 PQAEAVA
-168 DLIEAQSESAHH
+168 DLIEAQSETAHH

-208 ELELDFSEEEVE
+208 ELELDFSEEDVE
-220 FADRTTLLNLLAHI
+220 FADRTALLDLLTHI

-273 ILQRERAI
+273 LLQQERAI

-296 FVLNG
+296 FILNG

-311 IRESGDAIEQL
+311 IRESGDAIERL

-345 TIQEVETE
+345 TAQEIETE
-353 IAKAT
+353 IAGIT
-358 SSIASADKKFIL
+358 NPDDSDEKKIIL
-370 IGNKTDLI
+370 VGNKTDLA
-378 DNNSEKTGNAIYISA
+378 DNKSEKFGNAIYISA
-393 KKGENINLVLN
+393 KKGENINLILN
-404 EIDSFVLENGIRDIT
+404 EIDSFVQENGIRDLT
-419 LLTNERHQALLNGIL
+419 LLTNERHQALLNSIL

-442 GLRQQM
+442 GLRGQL

-465 ELTGTVSSDDILN
+465 ELTGTVSSEDILN

>member
-1 MKERAISPFCRV
+1 
-13 AKFCVSTV
+13 
-21 DQHSSLHFMT
+21 
-31 TICAIST
+31 
-38 PAGLG
+38 
-43 ATAMIRISG
+43 MIRISG
-52 PEAFIIVEKLF
+52 SEAFSIACTLF
-63 SEKSGFGV
+63 SEKAGFAE
-71 LEPNRAKFATIY
+71 LEANRAKFASIFDIADDKRTL
-83 NIDTNNP
+83 
-90 DCDQHKILDQVVVTK
+90 LDQVVVTK
-105 FAAPH
+105 FVAPH

-128 QQRIIELLIKNGC
+128 QHRIIELLIANGC
-141 RMAAPGE
+141 RMAEPGE
-148 FTQQA
+148 FTQRA
-153 FLNGKFDL
+153 FLNGKLDL

-168 DLIEAQSESAHH
+168 DLIEAQTETAHH
-180 AAMKQLQG
+180 TAMQQLQG
-188 ELSDKMA
+188 DLSDKMA
-195 VLREELLQMASLL
+195 KLREELLQMASLL

-220 FADRTTLLNLLAHI
+220 FADRTALLDLLAHI
-234 KDEVN
+234 KTEVIQ
-239 RLLQSYKWGTM
+239 LLQSYKWGTM

-273 ILQRERAI
+273 LLQRERAI

-301 TLFRFIDTAG
+301 TMFRFIDTAG
-311 IRESGDAIEQL
+311 IRESGDTIERL

-334 AVILWI
+334 AIILWI

-353 IAKAT
+353 IAKTAGST
-358 SSIASADKKFIL
+358 ELDDKKIIL
-370 IGNKTDLI
+370 IGNKTDLVSDI
-378 DNNSEKTGNAIYISA
+378 SEQTGNVIFISA
-393 KKGENINLVLN
+393 KKGDNLDSVLN
-404 EIDSFVLENGIRDIT
+404 EIDRFVQENGIRDVT
-419 LLTNERHQALLNGIL
+419 LLTNDRHQALLNGIL

-442 GLRQQM
+442 GLRQQL

-465 ELTGTVSSDDILN
+465 ELTGTVSTDDILN

>member
-1 MKERAISPFCRV
+1 MN
-13 AKFCVSTV
+13 
-21 DQHSSLHFMT
+21 
-31 TICAIST
+31 TICAIAT

-52 PEAFIIVEKLF
+52 SEAFSIAGKLF
-63 SEKSGFGV
+63 SEKSGFDG
-71 LEPNRAKFATIY
+71 LEANRAKFATIY

-90 DCDQHKILDQVVVTK
+90 DGEPHEILDQVVVTK

-121 CHGSVYI
+121 CHGSIYI
-128 QQRIIELLIKNGC
+128 QQRIIELLVSNGC

-148 FTQQA
+148 FTQRA
-153 FLNGKFDL
+153 FLNDKLDL

-168 DLIEAQSESAHH
+168 DLIEAQSETAHH

-220 FADRTTLLNLLAHI
+220 FADRTALLDLLAHI
-234 KDEVN
+234 KTEVN
-239 RLLQSYKWGTM
+239 QLLQSYKWGTM

-311 IRESGDAIEQL
+311 IRESGDTIERL
-322 GIERSLDTIRRA
+322 GIERTLDTIRRA
-334 AVILWI
+334 AIILWI

-345 TIQEVETE
+345 TLQEVESE
-353 IAKAT
+353 ISKT
-358 SSIASADKKFIL
+358 TDSIELDDKKIIL

-378 DNNSEKTGNAIYISA
+378 ADKSEKTKKPIYQ
-393 KKGENINLVLN
+393 
-404 EIDSFVLENGIRDIT
+404 RQ
-419 LLTNERHQALLNGIL
+419 RH
-434 ASIERTEN
+434 
-442 GLRQQM
+442 
-448 PTDLV
+448 P
-453 AEDVRMALHDLG
+453 
-465 ELTGTVSSDDILN
+465 
-478 NIFGKFCIGK
+478 

>member
-1 MKERAISPFCRV
+1 MN
-13 AKFCVSTV
+13 
-21 DQHSSLHFMT
+21 
-31 TICAIST
+31 TICAIAT

-52 PEAFIIVEKLF
+52 PDAFSIAGTLF
-63 SEKSGFGV
+63 SEQSGFDR
-71 LEPNRAKFATIY
+71 LEPNRAKFASLYDLTDGER
-83 NIDTNNP
+83 N
-90 DCDQHKILDQVVVTK
+90 LVDQVVVTK

-128 QQRIIELLIKNGC
+128 QQQIIALLIANGC

-148 FTQQA
+148 FTQRA
-153 FLNGKFDL
+153 FLNGKLDL

-168 DLIEAQSESAHH
+168 DLIEAQSETAHH

-220 FADRTTLLNLLAHI
+220 FADRAELLSLLAHI

-273 ILQRERAI
+273 LLQRERAI

-296 FVLNG
+296 FLLDG

-311 IRESGDAIEQL
+311 IRESGDTIERI
-322 GIERSLDTIRRA
+322 GIERAYDTIRKA

-340 FDARK
+340 TDARK
-345 TIQEVETE
+345 NSQEIELELSKITD
-353 IAKAT
+353 
-358 SSIASADKKFIL
+358 SIKSDDKKIIL
-370 IGNKTDLI
+370 IGNKSDLLSDPSKRI
-378 DNNSEKTGNAIYISA
+378 EKAIYISA
-393 KKGENINLVLN
+393 KKGENLDLVLD
-404 EIDSFVLENGIRDIT
+404 EINSFVKENHIQDIT
-419 LLTNERHQALLNGIL
+419 LLTSERHQALLSGIL
-434 ASIERTEN
+434 AAIERTESGLRN
-442 GLRQQM
+442 GL

-453 AEDVRMALHDLG
+453 AEDIRMALHNLG
-465 ELTGTVSSDDILN
+465 ELTGTVSSEDILN

>member
-1 MKERAISPFCRV
+1 MN
-13 AKFCVSTV
+13 
-21 DQHSSLHFMT
+21 
-31 TICAIST
+31 TICAIAT

-52 PEAFIIVEKLF
+52 PEAFSIAGTLF
-63 SEKSGFGV
+63 TKQSGFDGI
-71 LEPNRAKFATIY
+71 EPNRAKFASIY
-83 NIDTNNP
+83 EVVETQNFASLQTGKTD
-90 DCDQHKILDQVVVTK
+90 DKYEILDQVVVTK

-121 CHGSVYI
+121 CHGSIYI
-128 QQRIIELLIKNGC
+128 QQRIIELLVKNGC

-148 FTQQA
+148 FSQRA
-153 FLNGKFDL
+153 FINGKLDL

-168 DLIEAQSESAHH
+168 DLIEAQSETAHH

-220 FADRTTLLNLLAHI
+220 FADRTALLDLLAHI
-234 KDEVN
+234 KMEVN
-239 RLLQSYKWGTM
+239 QLLQSYKWGTM

-311 IRESGDAIEQL
+311 IRESGDTIERL
-322 GIERSLDTIRRA
+322 GIERTLDTIHRA
-334 AVILWI
+334 AIILWI

-345 TIQEVETE
+345 TLQEVESE
-353 IAKAT
+353 ISKT
-358 SSIASADKKFIL
+358 TDSIELDGKKIIL

-378 DNNSEKTGNAIYISA
+378 ANKSEETEKAVFISA
-393 KKGENINLVLN
+393 KKGENLESVLN
-404 EIDSFVLENGIRDIT
+404 EIDRFVKDNGIRDLT
-419 LLTNERHQALLNGIL
+419 LLTSERHQALLNGIL
-434 ASIERTEN
+434 ASIERTEV
-442 GLRQQM
+442 GLRHQM

-465 ELTGTVSSDDILN
+465 ELTGTVSSEDILN

>member
-1 MKERAISPFCRV
+1 MN
-13 AKFCVSTV
+13 
-21 DQHSSLHFMT
+21 
-31 TICAIST
+31 TICAIAT
-38 PAGLG
+38 PPGLG

-52 PEAFIIVEKLF
+52 PEAFEIAKTLF
-63 SEKSGFGV
+63 SEKSDFAG
-71 LEPNRAKFATIY
+71 LEPNRAKFASLFDFS
-83 NIDTNNP
+83 NGERD
-90 DCDQHKILDQVVVTK
+90 LVDQVVVTK

-128 QQRIIELLIKNGC
+128 QQKIITLLIANGC
-141 RMAAPGE
+141 RIAAQGE
-148 FTQQA
+148 FTQRA
-153 FLNGKFDL
+153 FLNGKLDL

-168 DLIEAQSESAHH
+168 DLIEAQSETAHH

-220 FADRTTLLNLLAHI
+220 FADRTTLLNLLGHI
-234 KDEVN
+234 KTEVN
-239 RLLQSYKWGTM
+239 NLLRSYKWGTM

-311 IRESGDAIEQL
+311 IRESGDTIEQL
-322 GIERSLDTIRRA
+322 GIERSLETIRRA

-345 TIQEVETE
+345 NAQEVESE
-353 IAKAT
+353 IAK
-358 SSIASADKKFIL
+358 IADSLESDEKKIIL
-370 IGNKTDLI
+370 IGNKTDLSE
-378 DNNSEKTGNAIYISA
+378 NKSEKIGKAIYISA
-393 KKGENINLVLN
+393 KKSENIESVLN
-404 EIDSFVLENGIRDIT
+404 EIDKFVKDNGIRDVT
-419 LLTNERHQALLNGIL
+419 LLTSERHQALLSGIL
-434 ASIERTEN
+434 DAIERTED
-442 GLRQQM
+442 GLRNQL

>member
-1 MKERAISPFCRV
+1 
-13 AKFCVSTV
+13 
-21 DQHSSLHFMT
+21 
-31 TICAIST
+31 
-38 PAGLG
+38 
-43 ATAMIRISG
+43 MIRISG
-52 PEAFIIVEKLF
+52 PEAFSIASRLF
-63 SEKSGFGV
+63 SEKSGFAE
-71 LEPNRAKFATIY
+71 LEANRAKFASIY
-83 NIDTNNP
+83 VDVETKNFASL
-90 DCDQHKILDQVVVTK
+90 LDQVVVTK

-128 QQRIIELLIKNGC
+128 QHKIIEQLIAKGC
-141 RMAAPGE
+141 RMAEPGE
-148 FTQQA
+148 FTQRA
-153 FLNGKFDL
+153 FLNGKLDL

-180 AAMKQLQG
+180 NAMTQLQG
-188 ELSDKMA
+188 ELSNKMA
-195 VLREELLQMASLL
+195 KLRDELLQLASLL

-220 FADRTTLLNLLAHI
+220 FADRTALLDLLGQI
-234 KDEVN
+234 KEEVDK
-239 RLLQSYKWGTM
+239 LLQSYKWGTM

-273 ILQRERAI
+273 LLQRERAI

-296 FVLNG
+296 FILHG

-311 IRESGDAIEQL
+311 IRESGDTIEQL

-334 AVILWI
+334 AIILWV

-345 TIQEVETE
+345 SSQEINEEITNLSSSVELD
-353 IAKAT
+353 
-358 SSIASADKKFIL
+358 DKKLIL
-370 IGNKTDLI
+370 IGNKTDLVS
-378 DNNSEKTGNAIYISA
+378 DPTNGGQAIFISA
-393 KKGENINLVLN
+393 KKGENLDAVLSEIERFVEEHDIRDTALLTNARHQSLLN
-404 EIDSFVLENGIRDIT
+404 EIRV
-419 LLTNERHQALLNGIL
+419 
-434 ASIERTEN
+434 SIDRTES

-453 AEDVRMALHDLG
+453 AEDVRVALHHLG
-465 ELTGTVSSDDILN
+465 ELTGTISTNDILN

>member
-1 MKERAISPFCRV
+1 MN
-13 AKFCVSTV
+13 
-21 DQHSSLHFMT
+21 
-31 TICAIST
+31 TICAIAT

-52 PEAFIIVEKLF
+52 SEAFSIASTLF
-63 SEKSGFGV
+63 SEKSGFDG
-71 LEPNRAKFATIY
+71 LEPNRAKFASIY
-83 NIDTNNP
+83 DVVETQNIASPRIRNVD
-90 DCDQHKILDQVVVTK
+90 DKRVLLDQVVVTK

-128 QQRIIELLIKNGC
+128 QQRIIELLIAHGC

-148 FTQQA
+148 FTQRA
-153 FLNGKFDL
+153 FLNGKLDL

-168 DLIEAQSESAHH
+168 DLIEAQSETAHH
-180 AAMKQLQG
+180 AAMRQLQG
-188 ELSDKMA
+188 ELSGKMA
-195 VLREELLQMASLL
+195 VLREKLLQMASLL

-220 FADRTTLLNLLAHI
+220 FADRTTLLDLLGHI
-234 KDEVN
+234 KTEVN
-239 RLLQSYKWGTM
+239 QLLQSYKWGTM

-273 ILQRERAI
+273 ILQQERAI

-296 FVLNG
+296 FMLNG

-311 IRESGDAIEQL
+311 IRESSDAIERL

-345 TIQEVETE
+345 TEQAVKTE
-353 IAKAT
+353 IDKIEN
-358 SSIASADKKFIL
+358 SFKSDDKKIIL
-370 IGNKTDLI
+370 IGNKTDLVA
-378 DNNSEKTGNAIYISA
+378 NKSEEVGNAIYISA
-393 KKGENINLVLN
+393 KKGENIDLLLK
-404 EIDSFVLENGIRDIT
+404 EIDSFVRDSGLRDVT
-419 LLTNERHQALLNGIL
+419 LLTSERHQALLSSIL
-434 ASIERTEN
+434 ASIERTET
-442 GLRQQM
+442 GLRQQL

-465 ELTGTVSSDDILN
+465 ELTGTVSTDDILN